1 MGVEMQPQDAFG
13 VAIRIIGLV
22 MTLRG
27 LWSAAF
33 GTAQVARLVRR
44 NRHGI
49 VPYFVNGLVFIVVGV
64 ALLMGA
70 DTLAHAVYK

>member
-1 MGVEMQPQDAFG
+1 MQPQDAFG

-22 MTLRG
+22 LTLRG
-27 LWSAAF
+27 LYSVVYVA
-33 GTAQVARLVRR
+33 ARLVRLVPK

-49 VPYFVNGLVFIVVGV
+49 VSYIANGLLFVAVGI

-70 DTLAHAVYK
+70 DTLVHAVYK